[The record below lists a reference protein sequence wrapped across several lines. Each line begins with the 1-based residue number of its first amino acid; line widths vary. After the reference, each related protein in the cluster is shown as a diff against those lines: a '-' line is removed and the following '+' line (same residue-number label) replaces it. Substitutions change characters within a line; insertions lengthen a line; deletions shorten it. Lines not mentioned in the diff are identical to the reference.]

1 MTLPEGWVS
10 TSLGDAT
17 KPSQKRVKPQF
28 YPDLPYIGLENLEAH
43 TMRLLGTVPARELRS
58 TADSF
63 SAGDVLYG
71 RLRPYLNKHYCP
83 DFDGLCSTEF
93 IVFRKAPHI
102 HSKYLQYF
110 LNSWDF
116 VTFANSLNAGDRPR
130 VKFEQLADYPLPL
143 PPIPEQERIVE
154 RIEELFTQL
163 EAGVAGL
170 KRIQA
175 ALKRYKASVL
185 KAACEGRLVPQDPN
199 DAPAEELLQR
209 LGKKPLEGDDLPQL
223 PERWCWTILSDVS
236 VDIKDVDHK
245 MPKPAESDIP
255 YVSPKDFIGQ
265 DDIDFEG
272 AKHISEEDYDSLC
285 RKIKPEQGDILL
297 SRYGTVGAVRRIK
310 TDRRIQASYSIA
322 IIKPLLLGE
331 LGSYLITFLRSNFGQ
346 EQMRNNI
353 RASSQPD
360 LGLGSIREFKVPL
373 PPLPEQE
380 RIVAEVE
387 RRLSVA
393 AQVEAAVEAGLK
405 RAGRLRQAVLK
416 SAFEGK
422 LTA

>member
-71 RLRPYLNKHYCP
+71 RLRPYLNKVYCP

-185 KAACEGRLVPQDPN
+185 
-199 DAPAEELLQR
+199 
-209 LGKKPLEGDDLPQL
+209 
-223 PERWCWTILSDVS
+223 
-236 VDIKDVDHK
+236 
-245 MPKPAESDIP
+245 
-255 YVSPKDFIGQ
+255 
-265 DDIDFEG
+265 
-272 AKHISEEDYDSLC
+272 
-285 RKIKPEQGDILL
+285 
-297 SRYGTVGAVRRIK
+297 
-310 TDRRIQASYSIA
+310 
-322 IIKPLLLGE
+322 
-331 LGSYLITFLRSNFGQ
+331 
-346 EQMRNNI
+346 
-353 RASSQPD
+353 
-360 LGLGSIREFKVPL
+360 
-373 PPLPEQE
+373 
-380 RIVAEVE
+380 
-387 RRLSVA
+387 
-393 AQVEAAVEAGLK
+393 EAAVG
-405 RAGRLRQAVLK
+405 
-416 SAFEGK
+416 GK
-422 LTA
+422 LLNGELVIGDGELPKGWRWVTVGDVATKVTDGTHKTPRYIDNGVPFISVNNISSDGIID